1 MNSIGLREI
10 INEERQAIRST
21 HERLKRLD
29 ERLERLSDINTK
41 PRITTEDLMVIIR
54 DIFGTQSLEKEKYEI
69 FLRWITE
76 NV

>member
-29 ERLERLSDINTK
+29 ERLENLSLLNTK
-41 PRITTEDLMVIIR
+41 PRIKTDDLVVIMR
-54 DIFGTQSLEKEKYEI
+54 DIFGVETLEKDKYEL
-69 FLRWITE
+69 FLNWILE
-76 NV
+76 NI